1 MAKIV
6 NGVDVDRLM
15 ETIELIKKQPDIAR
29 FEFRARNTWVGGTH
43 NRATVKSFY
52 GAGQEDDT
60 RDPLVFEIDEPP
72 VLLGKNRGANPV
84 EYLLVALSG
93 CVTTSL
99 VAHAAAKGIEIKA
112 LSSRLEGDIDLR
124 GFLGISESVPVA
136 YQEIRI
142 FFKIDADISD
152 QQKEELIA
160 MGEKYSPVYNTVT
173 KAIPVKGL
181 LDK

>member
-72 VLLGKNRGANPV
+72 VLLGENRGANPV

>member
-1 MAKIV
+1 MTKIV
-6 NGVDVDRLM
+6 NGVDVDQLM
-15 ETIELIKKQPDIAR
+15 KTIELIKKQPEIAK
-29 FEFRARNTWVGGTH
+29 FKFRAGNTWVEGTH

-60 RDPLVFEIDEPP
+60 RAQLVFEIDEPP
-72 VLLGKNRGANPV
+72 VLLGANRGANPV

-99 VAHAAAKGIEIKA
+99 VAHAAARGIEIRA
-112 LSSRLEGDIDLR
+112 VSSRLEGDIDLR
-124 GFLGISESVPVA
+124 GFLGISESVPVG

-142 FFKIDADISD
+142 FFKIDADLSD

-173 KAIPVKGL
+173 KAVPVKGL
-181 LDK
+181 LDR